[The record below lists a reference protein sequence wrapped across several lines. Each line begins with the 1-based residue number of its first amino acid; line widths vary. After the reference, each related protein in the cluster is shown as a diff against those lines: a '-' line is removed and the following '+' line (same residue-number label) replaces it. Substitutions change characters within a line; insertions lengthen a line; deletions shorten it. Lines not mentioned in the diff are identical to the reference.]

1 MRRLVQAAVLVSL
14 LVAPVAAVA
23 GAVAYDRAGLGS
35 GRPGQVAQLAP
46 FHEDKPPPG
55 VDVRRRLTT
64 EELYDKARMHRPG
77 RTRARAQDGQRT
89 AAAAPAG
96 TPVIPALTTH
106 VEPSCTG
113 TGSDGNRVQVVYAR
127 AEGLP
132 DRLADVDAL
141 IRGEVAT
148 VDDVFAVS
156 SDATAGG
163 RRVRWVADSS
173 CRVVIQRVSL
183 PQGTLGPNLD
193 ATFDALRAAGLT
205 APNRKYLVFSEGA
218 SICGVGEM
226 YPDTSRVGNYN
237 DGHAPE
243 GLLTRIDQACW
254 SNPTYHSVA
263 AHELVHT
270 LGGVLDSAP
279 HPSAAGH
286 CTDESDLM
294 CYDDDGAGPVV
305 MRQVCPI
312 DQEMLLDCR
321 KDDYFHTSPPAGSFL
336 ALSWNTADSTFLDAV
351 PPLGLPAREA
361 TSFAIRLSGTN
372 PATVSGT
379 LTRSGGA
386 TLAGAPVTVR
396 TRPYGSSTW
405 THRTGLATSSSGS
418 VSYPVTPSSP
428 LYVEFAYAGDSSHAA
443 ATSPTVLVRVPT
455 STSAAA
461 VAGSTTTLTGTVLN
475 PVTRRGLAGL
485 PVTLRVKWAG
495 ASTWSTLTTGLRT
508 DVSGRAVYRYTTSR
522 PGTFAFSH
530 PGSTTTLASGSSGVL
545 VRVPTKMTMTVK
557 AGRPNLITGR
567 LTSWSGTAMRSATV
581 TLQYRYAG
589 TSTWRSGTTYRTS
602 STGYVGVKLQPRRAV
617 YYRWVYGGTS
627 TTHLPSTSAAG
638 YVTY

>member
-1 MRRLVQAAVLVSL
+1 VLVAL
-14 LVAPVAAVA
+14 LVTPVAAVA
-23 GAVAYDRAGLGS
+23 GAMAYDRAALGS
-35 GRPGQVAQLAP
+35 GRPAQAAQLAP
-46 FHEDKPPPG
+46 FHEDTPPPG
-55 VDVRRRLTT
+55 VDVKRRLTT
-64 EELYDKARMHRPG
+64 EELYAKARMKRPG
-77 RTRARAQDGQRT
+77 RGKIMAQDGAPST
-89 AAAAPAG
+89 AAAPSG
-96 TPVIPALTTH
+96 TPVIPRLTQH

-132 DRLADVDAL
+132 DRLAEVDAL

-163 RRVRWVADSS
+163 RRVRWVSDSS
-173 CRVVIQRVSL
+173 CRVVVQRVSL
-183 PQGTLGPNLD
+183 PQGSLGTSLD

-226 YPDTSRVGNYN
+226 YPDTSPDENSN
-237 DGHAPE
+237 DNPE
-243 GLLTRIDQACW
+243 LPGGESLPGMLTRIDQGCW

-305 MRQVCPI
+305 MRQVCPL
-312 DQEMLLDCR
+312 DQEMLLDCQ
-321 KDDYFHTSPPAGSFL
+321 KDDYFHTSPSAGSFL
-336 ALSWNTADSTFLDAV
+336 ALNWNTADSSFLDVVA
-351 PPLGLPAREA
+351 PLGLPAREPTA
-361 TSFAIRLSGTN
+361 LAVRVSGAS
-372 PATVSGT
+372 PATVTGT
-379 LTRSGGA
+379 LTRSGGSPV
-386 TLAGAPVTVR
+386 AGAQITLR

-405 THRTGLATSSSGS
+405 TIRAGLTTNSSGS
-418 VSYPVTPSSP
+418 VSYAVTPSSP
-428 LYVEFAYAGDSSHAA
+428 QYVELAYAGDSARAA

-455 STSAAA
+455 TTSTTAA
-461 VAGSTTTLTGTVLN
+461 AGSTTTLTGTVLN

-485 PVTLRVKWAG
+485 PVTLRVRWAG
-495 ASTWSTLTTGLRT
+495 STTWSTVTTALRT
-508 DVSGRAVYRYTTSR
+508 DVSGRAVYRYPTSR

-530 PGSTTTLASGSSGVL
+530 PGSTTTLSSGSSGAL
-545 VRVPTKMTMTVK
+545 VRVPTKLTMTVK
-557 AGRPNLITGR
+557 AGRPNLLTGR

-589 TSTWRSGTTYRTS
+589 TSTWRAGTTYRTS
-602 STGYVGVKLQPRRAV
+602 STGYVSVRLQPKRAV

-627 TTHLPSTSAAG
+627 STHLASTSAAG
-638 YVTY
+638 YVRY

>member
-1 MRRLVQAAVLVSL
+1 M
-14 LVAPVAAVA
+14 
-23 GAVAYDRAGLGS
+23 
-35 GRPGQVAQLAP
+35 
-46 FHEDKPPPG
+46 
-55 VDVRRRLTT
+55 LT
-64 EELYDKARMHRPG
+64 
-77 RTRARAQDGQRT
+77 Q
-89 AAAAPAG
+89 
-96 TPVIPALTTH
+96 H

-113 TGSDGNRVQVVYAR
+113 TGTDGNRVQVVYAR
-127 AEGLP
+127 AEGLA
-132 DRLADVDAL
+132 DRLPEVEAL

-156 SDATAGG
+156 SDATGGG
-163 RRVRWVADSS
+163 RRVRWVSDSS

-183 PQGTLGPNLD
+183 PRGALGSSLD

-205 APNRKYLVFSEGA
+205 APDRKYLVFSEGA

-237 DGHAPE
+237 DGHAPD

-270 LGGVLDSAP
+270 LGGVLESAP

-305 MRQVCPI
+305 MRQVCPL
-312 DQEMLLDCR
+312 DQEMLLDCK
-321 KDDYFHTSPPAGSFL
+321 KDDYFHTSPSAGSFL
-336 ALSWNTADSTFLDAV
+336 ALNWNTADSSFLDVVA
-351 PPLGLPAREA
+351 PLGLPAREPTA
-361 TSFAIRLSGTN
+361 LTVRVSGTS
-372 PATVSGT
+372 PATVTGT
-379 LTRSGGA
+379 LTRSGGGA
-386 TLAGAPVTVR
+386 VAGAPVSVR

-405 THRTGLATSSSGS
+405 TLRAGLTTNGSGS
-418 VSYPVTPSSP
+418 VSYAVTPSSP
-428 LYVEFAYAGDSSHAA
+428 LYVELSYVGDSVRAA

-455 STSAAA
+455 TTTAAA
-461 VAGSTTTLTGTVLN
+461 AAGSTTTLTGTLLN

-485 PVTLRVKWAG
+485 PVTLRVRWAG
-495 ASTWSTLTTGLRT
+495 SATWSTVTTALRT
-508 DVSGRAVYRYTTSR
+508 DVSGRVVYRYATAR

-530 PGSTTTLASGSSGVL
+530 PGSTTTLGSGSSGVL
-545 VRVPTKMTMTVK
+545 VRVPTKLTMTVR

-567 LTSWSGTAMRSATV
+567 LTSWSGTAMRSAAV

-602 STGYVGVKLQPRRAV
+602 STGYVSVRLQPRRAV
-617 YYRWVYGGTS
+617 YYRWVYQGTS
-627 TTHLPSTSAAG
+627 TTHLSSTSAAG
-638 YVTY
+638 YVRY